1 VRYIKTTLKNIS
13 AHSFI
18 VPKRASMKTT
28 LPVLLFIVVS
38 ITSAAQITT
47 PVIKANFGV
56 DADLRANY
64 FNGSLFAGNDDWFKQ
79 GKIGLGEYMI
89 DTTGAAAIA
98 ANYISNPASRML
110 SFSRLMKP
118 AFYSTVQNSLVIDA
132 VFHRDFHGDDSTVF
146 ASGSNKNGMSPA
158 SWSCPVAQGIPDKN
172 DILDGFT
179 HVRRA
184 GPNVSDSLWMFGGLS
199 IENTNGNRY
208 FDFELYQTDI
218 FYDRATRT
226 FGGYGPNAGHT
237 AWQFDAAGN
246 VLTAGDIIFSEE
258 FSSSSLSLI
267 EARIW
272 IKKTSLAITPV
283 NFKWGGQFD
292 GDGSSATYGYASILP
307 KTAGDFYTGL
317 QSATPTWAGPFS
329 LVRTDNSVVTDYIPG
344 QFMEF
349 SVNLTKLGVDPGSY
363 SNNPCGTP
371 FRRVLIKTRSSTSF
385 TSELKDF
392 IAPFRMFDFP
402 KVDAYSYILY
412 FCRTFPLT
420 PIEVL
425 NPSPTSIYTWTT
437 SNGHI
442 VGSNT
447 GPLIYVDA
455 PGTYWVTQQLS
466 AQCSMY
472 SMDSV
477 KLIFDS
483 ICRVLDVDIRDFNV
497 KKDGERM
504 QLQWQVSNNSEALN
518 FEMEYSLNA
527 VNFNSIGTMKA
538 TNAPDQENYMYSYLA
553 AKNTNP
559 IVYYRIKITGKDG
572 RIKYSNI
579 ALLHCNDKDNNTPII
594 FPNPTAGELWLDTK
608 NILSGTA
615 DVSTWNAQGKL
626 ISHATVKIMQ
636 GEYILKLPGL
646 DNYPPGV
653 YLIKIKS
660 ATGSITQRI
669 IKPE

>member
-1 VRYIKTTLKNIS
+1 
-13 AHSFI
+13 
-18 VPKRASMKTT
+18 MKTN
-28 LPVLLFIVVS
+28 LLVLLFTVIC
-38 ITSAAQITT
+38 ITAAAQITT

-56 DADLRANY
+56 DADLRANH
-64 FNGSLFAGNDDWFKQ
+64 FNNGSLAGNDDWFKL
-79 GKIGLGEYMI
+79 GGFGAGEYMI
-89 DTTGAAAIA
+89 DTTGAAAIV
-98 ANYISNPASRML
+98 ANYISNPASRLL

-118 AFYSTVQNSLVIDA
+118 AFYSTVQGNLVIDA
-132 VFHRDFHGDDSTVF
+132 VFHRDFHGDDSTIF

-158 SWSCPVAQGIPDKN
+158 SWSCPISQGIPDKN

-184 GPNVSDSLWMFGGLS
+184 GPGVSDSLWMFGGLS

-226 FGGYGPNAGHT
+226 FVGYGPNAGHT
-237 AWQFDAAGN
+237 AWEFDAAGN
-246 VLTAGDIIFSEE
+246 VITAGDIIFSEE
-258 FSSSSLSLI
+258 FSSSSLTLI

-272 IKKTSLAITPV
+272 IKKTSLAVTPV

-292 GDGSSATYGYASILP
+292 GDGSSAVYGYASILP
-307 KTAGDFYTGL
+307 KTSGDFYTGL
-317 QSATPTWAGPFS
+317 QSSATTWAGPFS
-329 LVRTDNSVVTDYIPG
+329 LVRTDNSVVTNYIPG

-371 FRRVLIKTRSSTSF
+371 FRRVLIKTRASTSF

-392 IAPFRMFDFP
+392 IAPFRMFDYP
-402 KVDAYSYILY
+402 KVDAFSNLLY
-412 FCRTFPLT
+412 FCQTFPLT

-425 NPSPTSIYTWTT
+425 NPNPSSIYTWSTV
-437 SNGHI
+437 NGHI

-447 GPLIYVDA
+447 GPLVYVDA
-455 PGTYWVTQQLS
+455 PGTYWVTQQLN

-477 KLIFDS
+477 KLLFDS
-483 ICRVLDVDIRDFNV
+483 VCRVLDVDIKDFKVTRPNNNV
-497 KKDGERM
+497 ELKW
-504 QLQWQVSNNSEALN
+504 LVSNNREAAY
-518 FEMEYSLNA
+518 FEMEYSA
-527 VNFNSIGTMKA
+527 DGSNFTRVA
-538 TNAPDQENYMYSYLA
+538 TVPASDAADLANYTFNYLP
-553 AKNTNP
+553 AKTGNGIT
-559 IVYYRIKITGKDG
+559 YYRIKTTGKDG

-579 ALLHCNDKDNNTPII
+579 AVLRCDNKDKNIPVV
-594 FPNPTAGELWLDTK
+594 FPNPTRGELWLDTK
-608 NILSGTA
+608 NILSGPA
-615 DVSTWNAQGKL
+615 DLTTWNAQGKL
-626 ISHATVKIMQ
+626 MSHAIVKIAP
-636 GEYILKLPGL
+636 GEYLFKLPGL
-646 DNYPPGV
+646 NNYPVGV

-669 IKPE
+669 IKLE